1 MGVTSAD
8 ISEATSDISKV
19 YNSQNMA
26 YNLYMNDTNK
36 KTFSLT
42 SKTAFTLAEVLI
54 ALTIIG
60 VIAVMTIPNLVNSA
74 NDAEYCAGYKKAL
87 SVGSAAIE
95 QQILDNKYTTLQT
108 RQEASNQAT
117 VMQNFKNF
125 STYFNVSK
133 QCFNNN
139 NGECWDATG
148 EKLYN
153 SQPTASMLAFVDSSG
168 MAWSL
173 YANNENILLVD
184 INGFKGP
191 NHYGKDRWYFVPVT
205 KDGVREATNGY
216 NGEPVSL
223 APYNAIGDNAAGEVK
238 DITSYQQQWC
248 QHPPCKIRSC
258 LLK

>member
-1 MGVTSAD
+1 
-8 ISEATSDISKV
+8 
-19 YNSQNMA
+19 
-26 YNLYMNDTNK
+26 MNDTNK

-42 SKTAFTLAEVLI
+42 SKTAFTLAEALI

-95 QQILDNKYTTLQT
+95 QQILDNKYTTIQA
-108 RQEASNQAT
+108 RQDENNA
-117 VMQNFKNF
+117 QNFKNF
-125 STYFNVSK
+125 SKYFNVSK
-133 QCFNNN
+133 QCFSNNN
-139 NGECWDATG
+139 NKCWDATG
-148 EKLYN
+148 EKLYSN
-153 SQPTASMLAFVDSSG
+153 SQPTQQSPAFVDSSG

-173 YANNENILLVD
+173 YSPSENIILVD

-191 NHYGKDRWYFVPVT
+191 NHYGKDRWYFVPVN
-205 KDGVREATNGY
+205 KDGIREGTNGY
-216 NGEPVSL
+216 NGAAISM
-223 APYNAIGDNAAGEVK
+223 APYNSTNDGVGGEAK
-238 DITSYQQQWC
+238 DITTYNAGWC